1 MWLNV
6 ASLED
11 LKEKKMLRVEHEGI
25 AFLLTFYEGKVYAMN
40 DKCPH
45 MGSSLVKGSLEKG
58 VVTCASHHVQIDIT
72 NGEIVEK
79 AKILLFRVPVKKA
92 QTYPTKIEGKKVF
105 IEL

>member
-6 ASLED
+6 ANLDD
-11 LKEKKMLRVEHEGI
+11 LKEKKKLRVEHEGK
-25 AFLLTFYEGKVYAMN
+25 AFLLTFYEGKVFAMN

-45 MGSSLVKGSLEKG
+45 MGTSLLKGTLENG
-58 VVTCASHHVQIDIT
+58 IVTCASHHVKIDIT

-79 AKILLFRVPVKKA
+79 AKIVLFRVPVKKA
-92 QTYPTKIEGKKVF
+92 VTYSTKIDGNKVF